1 MNQAI
6 EEIVKAL
13 AAAAVRGLAAEQN
26 SGIEQWSARRAHN
39 PEVAGSNPAPAS
51 SHGPGQGS
59 PTSSHNPF
67 LSGITFTGD

>member
-6 EEIVKAL
+6 GEIVKAL
-13 AAAAVRGLAAEQN
+13 AATAVREFAKQN
-26 SGIEQWSARRAHN
+26 SGIEQRSARRAHN

-59 PTSSHNPF
+59 PTSSHNTF
-67 LSGITFTGD
+67 LSGTTFTGD